1 MSTKETDPLLPLA
14 EDILK
19 HTQELVKIL
28 SAQSISPP
36 SLAVGARTELW
47 TTHDGEI
54 EEKRSQLCVLMQRL
68 DKLVQGPRG
77 FLHEY
82 VSGNWEYGALYT
94 LLEFD
99 VLQKIPLRGTA
110 SVETLAEQARLP
122 ADKLLRICR
131 LVACVGI
138 LEEVEEGVFGHTAIS
153 EELVND
159 EGFRSWVGFQL
170 FETRVASA
178 HLADA
183 LRRPDP
189 FWKGQA
195 AFEHAWGM
203 PMYAWHAKHPEKG
216 KRFALAMDSVSK
228 TLDPGNGMITNWLRD
243 QPWTTQSNTPALVI
257 DIDGKTGSFAKDL
270 ATLFP
275 NLHFEVQD
283 SSPAPLAIGKQTL
296 PQSLSNRITFRLRD
310 LFTQRTPNEHGS
322 PTSPRVLM
330 LRSALWRLD
339 DAGCIQLLQSFI
351 PLLQHADNPKPIL
364 LVNDLVS
371 LEWDPDR
378 GPDADRPFRRRDVTV
393 MTMHNA
399 KQRTAR
405 EWAALFAQASARF
418 EVVYSQALSSHS
430 CRGMWL
436 VCWGGGAAGGQDGGM

>member
-1 MSTKETDPLLPLA
+1 MPTATDTLLPLA
-14 EDILK
+14 QDILK

-28 SAQSISPP
+28 SAQSFSPP
-36 SLAVGARTELW
+36 SLAVGASTALW

-54 EEKRSQLCVLMQRL
+54 EEKRSQLCALMQRL

-131 LVACVGI
+131 LVACADI
-138 LEEVEEGVFGHTAIS
+138 LDEVEEGVFGHTAIS
-153 EELVND
+153 EELVDN
-159 EGFRSWVGFQL
+159 EGFRSWVAFQL

-178 HLADA
+178 HLADS
-183 LRRPDP
+183 LRHPDP
-189 FWKGQA
+189 FWNGQA

-228 TLDPGNGMITNWLRD
+228 TLDPGNGMITNWFRE
-243 QPWTTQSNTPALVI
+243 QPWTQSNTPTLIV
-257 DIDGKTGSFAKDL
+257 DIDGKTGSFATDL
-270 ATLFP
+270 AELFP

-283 SSPAPLAIGKQTL
+283 SSPSPLAHGEQAL
-296 PQSLSNRITFRLRD
+296 PPGLRNRITFRLRD
-310 LFTQRTPNEHGS
+310 LFTERTPHDS
-322 PTSPRVLM
+322 PVIPRVLM

-339 DAGCIQLLQSFI
+339 DTACVQLLRSFI
-351 PLLQHADNPKPIL
+351 PLLQHPDKPTL

-378 GPDADRPFRRRDVTV
+378 GPDAERPFRRRDVTV
-393 MTMHNA
+393 MVMHNA
-399 KQRTAR
+399 KQRTSR
-405 EWAALFAQASARF
+405 EWAALFAQASPRF
-418 EVVYSQALSSHS
+418 DVVYTQALSSHS

-436 VCWGGGAAGGQDGGM
+436 VRWGGAGGEEGV